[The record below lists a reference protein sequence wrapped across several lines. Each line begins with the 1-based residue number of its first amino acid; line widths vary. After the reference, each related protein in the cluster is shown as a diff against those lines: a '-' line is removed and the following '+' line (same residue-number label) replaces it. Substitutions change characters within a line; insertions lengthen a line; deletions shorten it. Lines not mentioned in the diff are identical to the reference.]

1 MPPYRSKKEQRKI
14 AEAKLHL
21 AKQYAYM
28 RYFRMIEKFLK
39 QSKIQTYGF
48 EIVSLTESKDL
59 ATLVIGTM
67 QYKNN
72 EKILVPYYV
81 DIKTKTEN
89 GKKKHYLKLEE
100 LEQKYYVTQIDIY
113 DLYVPDKAEQGEEQ
127 ENEE

>member
-81 DIKTKTEN
+81 DIKTKTEH
-89 GKKKHYLKLEE
+89 GKKKRYMKLEE

-113 DLYVPDKAEQGEEQ
+113 DLYIAEQGEDQ
-127 ENEE
+127 ENEK